1 MKKGEIRKA
10 LEQMD
15 KKVYFISLAIV
26 ILMVAALILV
36 PDVVKIVIETAF
48 DFCVNKFGWL
58 YILVSVFCFALFF
71 YLYFGEYGNIKFGAP
86 EDKPRFSTFSWAA
99 MIFTSGAGSSTI
111 ILGFAEPIYYLTN
124 TPFHI
129 KAMSN
134 KAYEYA
140 HMYGQFHWGFS
151 AWAFYNPAIVA
162 IAYVMYV
169 RKENSIRLSNA
180 CRSVLHKKSD
190 GWLGHI
196 VDILVVFGIVGSIS
210 TSLGIGAPVLS
221 DIIREVFGIPAQYD
235 FTVKIIVLI
244 IWVLIFGTSVYLGLD
259 KGIQRLSNIN
269 VVLAF
274 IFMGLILLI
283 GPTMQ
288 IFKMEVNS
296 IGLYASDFIKMST
309 YTDPFGEGK
318 FSSEWTVF
326 YWGWWIAFM
335 PMMGMFVGKISRGR
349 TIKNVMWG
357 QLLWGTLGCCCSF
370 MIFGGYSLYLQQSG
384 KVDLATILAE
394 EGNSGAII
402 AILQTLPM
410 SKIMMLFLCIVC
422 FVYLATTIDSCAY
435 VLAGTTTKR
444 LSYKEDPA
452 RWNRILWAV
461 LFCVLSIG
469 LMIIGGL
476 EAVKTISV
484 LTGLPLIA
492 VLIVLMVSVKRMLK
506 EDEEKEE
513 KRK

>member
-1 MKKGEIRKA
+1 MKKLFENI
-10 LEQMD
+10 E
-15 KKVYFISLAIV
+15 KKIFIPAFLVLIVLTLTIYLFPGQVNGVISILFSFCTHELGWLFMLTCLASFGFMIWLTFSKYGKIKLGNKDEKPQYNNLSWIAMLFTAGVGTSIV
-26 ILMVAALILV
+26 IL
-36 PDVVKIVIETAF
+36 
-48 DFCVNKFGWL
+48 
-58 YILVSVFCFALFF
+58 
-71 YLYFGEYGNIKFGAP
+71 
-86 EDKPRFSTFSWAA
+86 
-99 MIFTSGAGSSTI
+99 
-111 ILGFAEPIYYLTN
+111 GFLEPIYYVSAP
-124 TPFHI
+124 PFDLEPF
-129 KAMSN
+129 SN
-134 KAYEYA
+134 AAYEYA

-288 IFKMEVNS
+288 IFKMEVNL

>member
-1 MKKGEIRKA
+1 MAKVHGESKLTFLESTSIIIGHGVGSGILSVPFLASRNNWHDIIWIAVVAYCMNLLLHFMIAELSLNNNGAQFIKCFENELFVGKLKMACTWLAFGLLGFSVVVNVSGFITGAAAVFSAWFHLPSVAGMLIFYVLAASVVYIGMKLVGICEKIAVISMFGVIGILFVATMLSETTELSTKFYSNNNVLALYSMIAFSLSAVMSVPQVVKGLEGDEKGIRKA
-10 LEQMD
+10 
-15 KKVYFISLAIV
+15 I
-26 ILMVAALILV
+26 AA
-36 PDVVKIVIETAF
+36 
-48 DFCVNKFGWL
+48 
-58 YILVSVFCFALFF
+58 
-71 YLYFGEYGNIKFGAP
+71 
-86 EDKPRFSTFSWAA
+86 
-99 MIFTSGAGSSTI
+99 
-111 ILGFAEPIYYLTN
+111 
-124 TPFHI
+124 
-129 KAMSN
+129 
-134 KAYEYA
+134 
-140 HMYGQFHWGFS
+140 
-151 AWAFYNPAIVA
+151 
-162 IAYVMYV
+162 
-169 RKENSIRLSNA
+169 
-180 CRSVLHKKSD
+180 
-190 GWLGHI
+190 
-196 VDILVVFGIVGSIS
+196 
-210 TSLGIGAPVLS
+210 
-221 DIIREVFGIPAQYD
+221 
-235 FTVKIIVLI
+235 
-244 IWVLIFGTSVYLGLD
+244 GTGL
-259 KGIQRLSNIN
+259 N
-269 VVLAF
+269 
-274 IFMGLILLI
+274 MGLILLI